1 MKMLKISIPVVIV
14 IAILAL
20 IFLVPGRSAS
30 GPSYENTDV
39 GYRISLQPGWHVS
52 EGLSRKIDDYFYM
65 SALYGSL
72 GCGPADVAATTGT
85 STDVSVAMLSC
96 AEKKPG
102 FDSLK
107 AKHDA
112 YSASWKLGSS
122 QLVLITD
129 MAPEEEAP
137 ITVEQL
143 SDPQE
148 KLPIGKYVAIR
159 PFNTLFSFTMPST
172 GSNGLV
178 RDFFRLADGTNA
190 YLDDWRGAKMPQQGL
205 VLSVPVRTKAV
216 LYSGEAIQSVV
227 VLSSAAKGS
236 KEEQAFFAMAKTIKT
251 DK

>member
-14 IAILAL
+14 IAMLAL
-20 IFLVPGRSAS
+20 IFLVPGKSVPS
-30 GPSYENTDV
+30 PSYENRDV

-85 STDVSVAMLSC
+85 STDVADAMLSC
-96 AEKKPG
+96 AKKKPG

-112 YSASWKLGSS
+112 YSASWKVGSS
-122 QLVLITD
+122 ELILITD
-129 MAPEEEAP
+129 MTAEQEQAV
-137 ITVEQL
+137 TVEQL

-148 KLPIGKYVAIR
+148 KLPIGSYVAIR
-159 PFNTLFSFTMPST
+159 PFNTLLSFATPST
-172 GSNGLV
+172 SSNGLV
-178 RDFFRLADGTNA
+178 RDFFKLTDGTNA

-205 VLSVPVRTKAV
+205 VLSIPVRTKAT

-227 VLSSAAKGS
+227 ALSSAKKGS
-236 KEEQAFFAMAKTIKT
+236 SEEQAFFAMAKTIET